1 MCLPTLCVCI
11 VPGLRLLC
19 EARAGVLAHCSCVCA
34 PRALAES
41 IVRDAWGCACPF
53 VHANLFVSCLGW
65 VYSVRLAGMCQPAL
79 RVCVCLVSGLS
90 LLCETRGDVP
100 AHLCMRV
107 CSSRAWV
114 GFTLCD
120 SRGCASPPCVCVCL
134 VPGLSLLCETR
145 GDVPA
150 PCSCVF
156 VPRALAEST
165 VRDSWECACPL
176 CVCASCPGCVYCA
189 RLVRVCRPTVRA
201 CVRLVPWLSLL

>member
-1 MCLPTLCVCI
+1 MPSLVGSEMCIRDRP
-11 VPGLRLLC
+11 
-19 EARAGVLAHCSCVCA
+19 AHCSCVCA

-65 VYSVRLAGMCQPAL
+65 VYSVRLAWMWQPAL

-114 GFTLCD
+114 GFSPSD
-120 SRGCASPPCVCVCL
+120 SRGCASPPCVCVC
-134 VPGLSLLCETR
+134 
-145 GDVPA
+145 
-150 PCSCVF
+150 
-156 VPRALAEST
+156 VPRARAESI
-165 VRDSWECACPL
+165 VRDSCGCACPF
-176 CVCASCPGCVYCA
+176 VHASLFVSCLGWVYSC
-189 RLVRVCRPTVRA
+189 
-201 CVRLVPWLSLL
+201 LLYTSPSPRD

>member
-1 MCLPTLCVCI
+1 MFVRVCASCLGCIYYARLVGMCLPTLCVCL
-11 VPGLRLLC
+11 VPGLSLLC
-19 EARAGVLAHCSCVCA
+19 EPRAGVPAHCSCVCA

-41 IVRDAWGCACPF
+41 IVRDAWGDACPF

-65 VYSVRLAGMCQPAL
+65 VYSVRLTGMCQPAL
-79 RVCVCLVSGLS
+79 R
-90 LLCETRGDVP
+90 
-100 AHLCMRV
+100 
-107 CSSRAWV
+107 
-114 GFTLCD
+114 
-120 SRGCASPPCVCVCL
+120 VCVCL

-201 CVRLVPWLSLL
+201 CVRHVPWLSLL